1 MLLNFFSFNQIPD
14 EDADDEFRDE
24 VQHSATIWQLD
35 LLKVLIS
42 LCFWQKLVSCRGS
55 LLATR
60 SENASVVNAEG
71 RCTRISLW
79 RYVLRF
85 SHRTLFLAQR
95 SLFKLLIGKVFR
107 NWNGYFSSG
116 GPLRATQKRRH
127 KTPLFNLRHMVS
139 QYRVENSAFAI

>member
-1 MLLNFFSFNQIPD
+1 M
-14 EDADDEFRDE
+14 EMK
-24 VQHSATIWQLD
+24 
-35 LLKVLIS
+35 KVLNVGGHSKEIPLQQSSSTSGVATLVDDSVELRKKSHFYTRPGEFNGPKAIARS
-42 LCFWQKLVSCRGS
+42 L
-55 LLATR
+55 
-60 SENASVVNAEG
+60 
-71 RCTRISLW
+71 
-79 RYVLRF
+79 
-85 SHRTLFLAQR
+85 TLPRLAQR